1 MDFLLHRGSAHLTP
15 AFKGQLY
22 VRITL
27 TLLASQ
33 GLYSYN
39 ITLYYQ
45 IFFPSLHQI
54 IFSTAFNI
62 LKYFPSLKIS
72 CLETPPVFKLQHHL
86 SALFCSRRPPL
97 ISPFSLV
104 KISIKISS
112 HADIYQ
118 ENTPVDSPHQP
129 RGVCR
134 AI

>member
-45 IFFPSLHQI
+45 IFFPSLH
-54 IFSTAFNI
+54 
-62 LKYFPSLKIS
+62 
-72 CLETPPVFKLQHHL
+72 
-86 SALFCSRRPPL
+86 
-97 ISPFSLV
+97 
-104 KISIKISS
+104 
-112 HADIYQ
+112 
-118 ENTPVDSPHQP
+118 
-129 RGVCR
+129 
-134 AI
+134 